1 MIGAAHK
8 AHRISWMR
16 SASQNIF
23 SEDKCTTSRRTDGR
37 VPRDDKG
44 EYEQEGSRATHGAD
58 VRGIE
63 YETVQFGDA
72 GEEAELGGEEGR
84 KVN

>member
-1 MIGAAHK
+1 MTH
-8 AHRISWMR
+8 
-16 SASQNIF
+16 
-23 SEDKCTTSRRTDGR
+23 
-37 VPRDDKG
+37 DDKG

-72 GEEAELGGEEGR
+72 GEEAELGGEEAELGGEEGR